1 MWELNDPI
9 TWEEFQHAV
18 KKLKNGKAAG
28 LTDDFSV
35 GTADHEQWHRSQCVP
50 VPKKTYLVLVTKPK
64 LVIQCALTSV
74 ELVLGDVTEEQHPRE
89 EEGRDHYVSDNGDAA
104 PIRGG
109 GGALSN
115 TKSRDSALAMT
126 LMLSPHKRRFD
137 EDKRRMATSRSWR
150 GREEVEVDTK
160 EGVCMG
166 RR

>member
-104 PIRGG
+104 PIRG
-109 GGALSN
+109 APPTSN
-115 TKSRDSALAMT
+115 SNSRDSALAMT